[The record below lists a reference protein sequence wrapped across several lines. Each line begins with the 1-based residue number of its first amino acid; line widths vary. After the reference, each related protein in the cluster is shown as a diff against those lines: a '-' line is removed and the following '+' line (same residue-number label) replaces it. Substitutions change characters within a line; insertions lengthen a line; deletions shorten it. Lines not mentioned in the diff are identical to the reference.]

1 MKSAAINRRFQP
13 RLGGNFSAKNA
24 AADIVLRCRGTMMVP
39 ANFFNHGIVSLPR
52 TSIHGFPFS
61 AAGNESTHEEGG
73 EVFAAGKLRENC
85 DTS

>member
-1 MKSAAINRRFQP
+1 
-13 RLGGNFSAKNA
+13 
-24 AADIVLRCRGTMMVP
+24 MVP